1 MIQQKLFEFKDENY
15 AAFQAK
21 LIPTVDPES
30 VIGVRVP
37 VLRKFARQCIR
48 EAGYE
53 EFLRELPH
61 TYYDE
66 NMLHGLILSEI
77 KDYER
82 CVSLVDEFLPYVD
95 NWAVCDIMSPKIFKK
110 NKDKLL
116 DKIDEWY
123 RSKHTY
129 TCRFGLEML
138 MTHFLDEDFQP
149 EYLELAAKIRSEEY
163 YVNMMIAWF
172 LATALAKQWDAAI
185 SYIQEHR
192 LDPWV
197 HNKTIQKAVESYR
210 ITDEQKHY
218 LRTLKERS

>member
-1 MIQQKLFEFKDENY
+1 MIQQKLFEFKDETY

-82 CVSLVDEFLPYVD
+82 CVSLVDAFLPYVD

-116 DKIDEWY
+116 DKIDEWS

-185 SYIQEHR
+185 PYIQERR

-210 ITDEQKHY
+210 ITDEQKNY

>member
-1 MIQQKLFEFKDENY
+1 MIQQKLFELQDETY

-82 CVSLVDEFLPYVD
+82 CVSLVDAFLPYVD

-116 DKIDEWY
+116 DKIDEWS

-149 EYLELAAKIRSEEY
+149 EYLELAAEIRSEEY

-185 SYIQEHR
+185 TYIQERR

-210 ITDEQKHY
+210 ITDEQKNY

>member
-1 MIQQKLFEFKDENY
+1 M
-15 AAFQAK
+15 
-21 LIPTVDPES
+21 
-30 VIGVRVP
+30 IGVRVP

-66 NMLHGLILSEI
+66 NMLHGLILSER

-82 CVSLVDEFLPYVD
+82 CVSLVDAFLPYVD

-116 DKIDEWY
+116 DKIDEWS

-185 SYIQEHR
+185 PYIQERR

-210 ITDEQKHY
+210 ITDEQKNY